1 MFFLWPGMV
10 SCASVPR
17 GIATSIFHFNSVALS
32 ESSLG
37 HRYQSSPKC
46 KAEAFCST
54 LRVAPSRLTWVSGS
68 RAYSGYFECCL
79 SNGIPGGS
87 VVKNPPATQKT
98 WVRSLGWKVPWRRN
112 WEPTPVFSLGK
123 SHGQRSL
130 SGCMVQT
137 CEVAKS
143 QTQLSK
149 HTCPPFVI
157 VWPSNWLSSLEFLA
171 GSCRY
176 LTLDDCCWGRFLGGV
191 TGGRASTKATPRNRS
206 Q

>member
-37 HRYQSSPKC
+37 HRFQSSPKC

-98 WVRSLGWKVPWRRN
+98 WVRSLGWKIPWRRN

-123 SHGQRSL
+123 SHG
-130 SGCMVQT
+130 
-137 CEVAKS
+137 EKS
-143 QTQLSK
+143 
-149 HTCPPFVI
+149 
-157 VWPSNWLSSLEFLA
+157 LA
-171 GSCRY
+171 GYSP
-176 LTLDDCCWGRFLGGV
+176 WGRKELDTTKQLTFSHFQSIKLAMNSLFLF
-191 TGGRASTKATPRNRS
+191 
-206 Q
+206 